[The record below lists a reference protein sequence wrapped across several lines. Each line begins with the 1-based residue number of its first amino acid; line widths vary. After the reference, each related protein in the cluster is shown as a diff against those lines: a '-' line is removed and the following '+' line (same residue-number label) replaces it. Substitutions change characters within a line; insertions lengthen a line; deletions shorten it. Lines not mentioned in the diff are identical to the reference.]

1 MLLWVF
7 TLHCG
12 LRETEIVPFQSSTQP
27 PRDPP
32 VGERLGMT
40 VLAPGHQERL
50 EQQQERESLYLGRL
64 SKAQAPAL
72 LSGDSVLPEQ
82 FQTSRAN
89 EENTCKTGLS
99 SGFKVKGTKGFLFRK

>member
-1 MLLWVF
+1 
-7 TLHCG
+7 
-12 LRETEIVPFQSSTQP
+12 
-27 PRDPP
+27 
-32 VGERLGMT
+32 MT

-50 EQQQERESLYLGRL
+50 EQQQERECLYLGRL
-64 SKAQAPAL
+64 SAL
-72 LSGDSVLPEQ
+72 LSGDSILPEQ